1 MSEVLIVDDSIM
13 NRTALSEILKD
24 EFQVITAGSG
34 KEMFN
39 ILEEHSPELILLD
52 VIMPE
57 LDGFEIISKLKVSEE
72 YNKIP
77 VIFITGLD
85 DASNEAKGFAL
96 GAIDYITKPFKPNV
110 VKARVRSYVR
120 LYEFI
125 RQTEMLGQHD
135 GLTGLYN
142 KKMTEEQ
149 IKKLLNADP
158 PIKCGALMIIDVD
171 NFKGINDTFGHL
183 YGDAVITQLGSS
195 LRSIFQKSDVLGRVG
210 GDEFFAFMRNYNDI
224 SVVEQ
229 KAKELCAEFC
239 KCYEQGNDKVNISAS
254 VGIATTEHSMVY
266 EDIYKYADIA
276 LYKTKSEGKNGY
288 NIFSGEESINYKST
302 RTEIENTKINRAES
316 VENIVDFTNTIKEY
330 IFNLIESNKVSEY
343 TIQSVLQMMTEKF
356 NLSKALVV
364 KLCYEETGIKCIY
377 NRISSDKADTPIVAE
392 LSFSSVTLLHNTL
405 IDEKLVLSN
414 SGEHKHIYVPDQD
427 NNKNI
432 AVFPLTNKKVL
443 LGYLVFEKSADDG
456 SVFQKITKEVVDS
469 CQQLSSIIINQFLID
484 NINDEKSNIENI
496 INSIPEPIYVAKPE
510 VKKPLF
516 LNEAAKKADITF
528 HGKNCFKP
536 DSSCNNCL
544 LKSAINNGGHAEDDE
559 YSCHE
564 ISWSNGSSAYVIRQK
579 FQ

>member
-1 MSEVLIVDDSIM
+1 MNEVLIVDDSIM
-13 NRTALSEILKD
+13 NRAALGEILKD
-24 EFQVITAGSG
+24 EFKVITAGSG
-34 KEMFN
+34 KEMFG
-39 ILEEHSPELILLD
+39 ILEEHSPQLILLD

-77 VIFITGLD
+77 VIFITGLND
-85 DASNEAKGFAL
+85 SSSEAKGFAL
-96 GAIDYITKPFKPNV
+96 GAIDYITKPFKPDV
-110 VKARVRSYVR
+110 VRARVRSYVR

-125 RQTEMLGQHD
+125 HQAEMLGQHD

-149 IKKLLNADP
+149 IKKQLNAEP

-195 LRSIFQKSDVLGRVG
+195 LRSIFQKSDILGRVG

-239 KCYEQGNDKVNISAS
+239 KCYEQGDAKVNISAS
-254 VGIATTEHSMVY
+254 VGIATTDHSTVY

-276 LYKTKSEGKNGY
+276 LYKTKSDGKNGY
-288 NIFSGEESINYKST
+288 NIYAGEDSISYKST
-302 RTEIENTKINRAES
+302 RTEIENTKVNRAES
-316 VENIVDFTNTIKEY
+316 VESIVDFSNTIKEY

-356 NLSKALVV
+356 KLDKAIVV
-364 KLCYEETGIKCIY
+364 KLCYEETGVKCIY
-377 NRISSDKADTPIVAE
+377 NRISSDPTDTPIVAE
-392 LSFSSVTLLHNTL
+392 LSFSAVTLLHNSF
-405 IDEKLVLSN
+405 IDEKLVLSQA
-414 SGEHKHIYVPDQD
+414 GEHTHIYTPDQD
-427 NNKNI
+427 ENKNI
-432 AVFPLTNKKVL
+432 AIFPLTNKKVL
-443 LGYLVFEKSADDG
+443 LGYIVFERAAEDG
-456 SVFQKITKEVVDS
+456 AVFQKVSREVVDS

-484 NINDEKSNIENI
+484 NITEEKSNIENI
-496 INSIPEPIYVAKPE
+496 IDAIDDPIYVAKPE

-516 LNEAAKKADITF
+516 LNEAAKKAEITF
-528 HGKNCFKP
+528 HGKNCFAP
-536 DSSCNNCL
+536 DSSCEDCL
-544 LKSAINNGGHAEDDE
+544 LKAAIANGGNSEKNG
-559 YSCHE
+559 YSCNE
-564 ISWSNGSSAYVIRQK
+564 IRWSNGALAYVIRK
-579 FQ
+579 KS